1 MTKVLNRQWRLA
13 SHPIGLIKESDFIWQ
28 EEEIPDL
35 RDGEVLIRNI
45 YLSLDPANRGWINP
59 VKAKHHYVKPVG
71 IGDIMRGSC
80 IGVIEESKNTLFEK
94 GEIVTGLF
102 GWQDYFISDGKN
114 LTSLSLF
121 PRPENAPLPIYLNIF
136 GTIGLTA
143 YFGLM
148 DIGKPKE
155 GETLVVSAAA
165 GAVGSLVGQIGKLKG
180 CRVIGI
186 AGSDEKCN
194 WIRNEL
200 GFDAAINYKTD
211 SVRDRIEELCPDGV
225 DIYFD
230 NVGGEILDVILG
242 EINLNARV
250 VICGMISIYNSTK
263 PVPGP
268 YNLPRIITKRAL
280 LKGFIV
286 TDYFDQIP
294 EAFMDL
300 MTWYSEG
307 KLKYREHIIDGL
319 ENAPIAI
326 NMLFDGSNKGKLI
339 IKISEE
345 PT

>member
-1 MTKVLNRQWRLA
+1 MEQTINRQWRLVN
-13 SHPIGLIKESDFIWQ
+13 HPRGLIKESDFSWH
-28 EEEIPDL
+28 EEEIPL
-35 RDGEVLIRNI
+35 LKDGEVLVRNI

-59 VKAKHHYVKPVG
+59 ANAPHYVKPVS
-71 IGDIMRGSC
+71 IGDVMRGIC
-80 IGVIEESKNTLFEK
+80 IGVIEESNITQFEK

-121 PRPENAPLPIYLNIF
+121 PRPEDASLSIYLNVF
-136 GTIGLTA
+136 GMIGLTA
-143 YFGLM
+143 YFGLL

-186 AGSDEKCN
+186 AGTAEKCN
-194 WIRNEL
+194 WMTKEL
-200 GFDAAINYKTD
+200 GFDAAINYKID
-211 SVRDRIEELCPDGV
+211 SIRKRIKELCPNGV

-230 NVGGEILDVILG
+230 NVGGEILDIVLG
-242 EINLNARV
+242 VINLNARI

-268 YNLPRIITKRAL
+268 YNFPRIITKRAL
-280 LKGFIV
+280 IQGFIV
-286 TDYFDQIP
+286 TDYFGRMA
-294 EAFMDL
+294 EALMDL

-319 ENAPIAI
+319 ENAPTVI
-326 NMLFDGSNKGKLI
+326 NKLFNGSNKGKLI